1 MNIYFE
7 MLLSVFLLSIAIRNV
22 WPQKMTIKAYAALC
36 ALLVIATLPITLLS
50 YMQYGFFS
58 ILVAVCLFGLISY
71 RNTRPQN
78 ICMGL
83 TGCVLTV
90 IIDNLLIGILALIP
104 DSILNHPYVGFAIIP
119 IQIILFY
126 MITLFCGRL
135 IKKGLLSRKGIW
147 QISQVWYLIDAIL
160 LLLAIIFI
168 FNNVIHGKA
177 YSAASVIFYNGLL
190 AVGYF
195 FVVLF
200 LFLSMFRSYREKLQE
215 ETRQKSFLDLQEYTR
230 NLEAMYN
237 NLRSFKHDYINI
249 LTSMSGYIENGDME
263 ELKTYFEGKIL
274 PTRNLIAQ
282 GDYKLNQLSNI
293 GILEI
298 KSLLSAKM
306 IYAHETGIDVTI
318 DIPDFV
324 AEFSMDTVD
333 LARILG
339 IFLDNAI
346 EAALETAH
354 PKVGLNIIQNPNSAA
369 IIISNSFQ
377 ENSLALHKLKQKG
390 FSTKKGHH
398 GIGLSNA
405 QKIISSYDNVLLETT
420 KQGGYFTQYMEISAR
435 KE

>member
-390 FSTKKGHH
+390 FTTNKGHQ

-405 QKIISSYDNVLLETT
+405 QKIISSYDNILLETT

>member
-7 MLLSVFLLSIAIRNV
+7 MLLSVFLLSMAIRNV

-339 IFLDNAI
+339 IFLDNAM

-377 ENSLALHKLKQKG
+377 ENSLALHKKKQKG
-390 FSTKKGHH
+390 FTTKKGHQ

-405 QKIISSYDNVLLETT
+405 QKIISSYDNILLETT

>member
-377 ENSLALHKLKQKG
+377 ENSLSLHKLKQKG
-390 FSTKKGHH
+390 FTTKKGHQ

-405 QKIISSYDNVLLETT
+405 QKIISSYDNILLETT